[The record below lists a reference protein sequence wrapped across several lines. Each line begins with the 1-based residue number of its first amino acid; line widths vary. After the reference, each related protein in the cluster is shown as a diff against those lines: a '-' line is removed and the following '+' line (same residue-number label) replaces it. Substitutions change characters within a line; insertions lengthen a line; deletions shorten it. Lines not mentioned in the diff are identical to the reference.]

1 MQTKRVA
8 LISKSER
15 FDTPV
20 SGRRSLTPASLACW
34 AQKVPALRLRER
46 FDCTTIRR
54 WETKCRVFLYQLV
67 QQLDQGGYLL
77 IPWS

>member
-8 LISKSER
+8 LISKRER

-20 SGRRSLTPASLACW
+20 SGRRSLTPASLACR
-34 AQKVPALRLRER
+34 AKNVPALRLRER
-46 FDCTTIRR
+46 FDCTSIRR
-54 WETKCRVFLYQLV
+54 WGIKCRVFLDQLV

-77 IPWS
+77 IP